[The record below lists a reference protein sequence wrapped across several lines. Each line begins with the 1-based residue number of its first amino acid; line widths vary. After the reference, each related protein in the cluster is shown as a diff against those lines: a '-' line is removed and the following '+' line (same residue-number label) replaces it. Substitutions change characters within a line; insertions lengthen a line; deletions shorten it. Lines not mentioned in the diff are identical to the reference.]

1 MTVYDTTSP
10 PKATLLRSAEDLQ
23 LHEFAQLFPPLEG
36 EEYEALKADIAAN
49 GLREPVYVYGHEKK
63 LLEGRNRY
71 RAALELNRFIRPVQH
86 PASSDAE
93 ALEFVLSQSRH
104 RDCLTQEQ
112 FDKITALRA
121 RLEPARKKLVLGGP
135 PSDEDSPVWLAFHAR
150 LTPLKVVD
158 APAPGA
164 NPPPEPPTPP
174 TPATPPPA
182 PAGANPPTP
191 ADASEVL
198 AELRALRAQ
207 VAALQEQVA
216 LLVAGQAP
224 ASPAPAAAPA
234 RAAAL
239 HPLVAAAQARGVS
252 RRTVMTARRIVR
264 DGAPCVVDAALSG
277 ALSLHK
283 AGGIC
288 TYPHEVQVQICT
300 SLHLFAPA
308 GANPVQTPEC
318 NLHLPSA
325 NQVQTGA
332 NPLEAGANQV
342 QIGANQVQI
351 PVQTG
356 ANEVQ
361 TGANEVQIPVQAPVQ
376 TGANEVQIPE
386 LAPAAPAD
394 LHQFA
399 PAGANS
405 VQAPASDLHQF
416 APAGANQVQTRDELP
431 PSMRKPAVVEAPPK
445 PLDNLYELIGIEQPP
460 APPDSRAIEKIEEN
474 VPMDENNPI
483 FRRGE
488 AATLG
493 WMNVTEAVASAFNR
507 PVDLPV
513 KPGRPPTNTAQPNH
527 PHFMTHFYGEWL
539 RSQGS
544 TIAEEEDAG
553 RLRWEDPPEG
563 ATLCRAW
570 VCPERAGPFTKHLL
584 RETA

>member
-10 PKATLLRSAEDLQ
+10 PKAALLPRATLMRSAEDLQ

-49 GLREPVYVYGHEKK
+49 GLREPIYVYGHEKK

-93 ALEFVLSQSRH
+93 ALEFVLAQSRH

-121 RLEPARKKLVLGGP
+121 RLEPARKKIVLGGP
-135 PSDEDSPVWLAFHAR
+135 PSDEDSPAWLAFHAR

-158 APAPGA
+158 
-164 NPPPEPPTPP
+164 T
-174 TPATPPPA
+174 PA
-182 PAGANPPTP
+182 PAGANPPPEPALEAPTPAPAGANPPAPP

-207 VAALQEQVA
+207 VATLQEQVA

-224 ASPAPAAAPA
+224 GGARAPAAAPA
-234 RAAAL
+234 SAAL

-252 RRTVMTARRIVR
+252 RRTLMTARRIVR

-308 GANPVQTPEC
+308 GANEVQAPAADLHLAGANEVQTGANAPGAG
-318 NLHLPSA
+318 A

-332 NPLEAGANQV
+332 NE
-342 QIGANQVQI
+342 VQI

-361 TGANEVQIPVQAPVQ
+361 TGANEVQIQVQDPVQ
-376 TGANEVQIPE
+376 TGANEVQTPE
-386 LAPAAPAD
+386 FAPAAPAD

-399 PAGANS
+399 PAGAN
-405 VQAPASDLHQF
+405 
-416 APAGANQVQTRDELP
+416 QVQTHDGLP
-431 PSMRKPAVVEAPPK
+431 PSMRKPAVVESPPK
-445 PLDNLYELIGIEQPP
+445 PLDNLYDLLGIEQPP
-460 APPDSRAIEKIEEN
+460 PPPPDPRAIELIEEN
-474 VPMDENNPI
+474 VPMDESNRI
-483 FRRGE
+483 FRRGDV
-488 AATLG
+488 ATLG
-493 WMNVTEAVASAFNR
+493 WMNVTEAVASVFNR

-513 KPGRPPTNTAQPNH
+513 KPGRPPTNAAQPNH
-527 PHFMTHFYGEWL
+527 PHFMTHYYGEWL
-539 RSQGS
+539 RTQGS
-544 TIAEEEDAG
+544 TLAEEEDAG

-570 VCPERAGPFTKHLL
+570 VCPERAGPFKKHLL
-584 RETA
+584 KETA